1 MTITNIVG
9 HRGARNLWPENSI
22 TGFRNVFD
30 LAIEVVEFDVHLS
43 DAGELL
49 VIHDPTLER
58 TTEGQGQVRALTPA
72 ARAELRLKDLEE
84 GIPTLD
90 DVLTVVTSKQGLQL
104 LVEIKVDVDGQ
115 LYPGLPARVIEVLES
130 YDCAGRCH
138 LTSFDPAT
146 LEECRRLAPQIPRL
160 LTVNNKS
167 MAQIELARA
176 LQLADKIGFQMEL
189 LETEW
194 DAITA
199 KIPLEQLLVWAPNT
213 REELEKWLG
222 RGLGQIATDRPDL
235 ALAVRERLANVAS

>member
-104 LVEIKVDVDGQ
+104 LVEIKVDVDGEEHITFQ
-115 LYPGLPARVIEVLES
+115 RIPAPDEGNDAAEEPLKALP
-130 YDCAGRCH
+130 
-138 LTSFDPAT
+138 
-146 LEECRRLAPQIPRL
+146 Q
-160 LTVNNKS
+160 
-167 MAQIELARA
+167 Q
-176 LQLADKIGFQMEL
+176 
-189 LETEW
+189 
-194 DAITA
+194 
-199 KIPLEQLLVWAPNT
+199 
-213 REELEKWLG
+213 
-222 RGLGQIATDRPDL
+222 
-235 ALAVRERLANVAS
+235 